1 MGCRDRTDGERQ
13 TEKYKQILKQSLPPV
28 LSEKD
33 FYPPQDNR
41 CWQSGVDDISGGDNF
56 AEYAESF
63 FKMCECEEYLD

>member
-1 MGCRDRTDGERQ
+1 MRCRDGTDDKTSRSNI
-13 TEKYKQILKQSLPPV
+13 KDLPV

-41 CWQSGVDDISGGDNF
+41 CWGSGIDDISGGDNF
-56 AEYAESF
+56 TEYAESF